1 MVDFDVRPV
10 SAAMGAELV
19 GVDLRDLDDSTF
31 AAVEAA
37 LWDYEVVF
45 VRGVDLSEA
54 EQLEL
59 GHRFGGPMIFP
70 TAALFGATEPS
81 LTTIADGPDSPPE
94 AERWHTDATWLAEPP
109 SYALLQALEVPE
121 FGGDTLW
128 ASMTAAYDA
137 LSPPMREFAAGL
149 TVIHD
154 NEAFIDGVL
163 RKGGQAAIDSGLPE
177 KLAANY
183 PPVEHPL
190 VRTHP
195 RTGRRALFLGGY
207 FMKRIVGL
215 RPTESDTLLAMLER
229 HATSPQFQARW
240 SWQPGDLAV
249 WDECTTN
256 HRSVAD
262 HFPQRRVIRRCEIIG
277 TRPYFDPD
285 ASGSPRPFEVVL
297 PDHA

>member
-1 MVDFDVRPV
+1 MELDVQPV
-10 SAAMGAELV
+10 SAALGAEIA
-19 GVDLRDLDDSTF
+19 GVDLRTLDEVT
-31 AAVEAA
+31 AEALERA

-45 VRGVDLSEA
+45 FRGAALSAE
-54 EQLEL
+54 EQLQL
-59 GHRFGGPMIFP
+59 GYRFGQPMIFP

-81 LTTIADGPDSPPE
+81 LTTIVDGPDSPPE

-109 SYALLQALEVPE
+109 RYALLQALEVPE

-128 ASMTAAYDA
+128 ASMTAAYEA
-137 LSPPMREFAAGL
+137 LSPTMQEFVADL
-149 TVIHD
+149 TVVHD
-154 NEAFIDGVL
+154 NEAFIAGVL
-163 RKGGQAAIDSGLPE
+163 RKGGQAAIDAGVPE
-177 KLAANY
+177 MLAENY

-207 FMKRIVGL
+207 FMKRILGL
-215 RPTESDTLLAMLER
+215 RSAESEALLTMLEQ
-229 HATSPQFQARW
+229 HATSPPFQVRW
-240 SWQPGDLAV
+240 SWQPGDLAI

-262 HFPQRRVIRRCEIIG
+262 HFPQRRVIRRCEIAG
-277 TRPYFDPD
+277 DRPYFDP
-285 ASGSPRPFEVVL
+285 AAVGPARPFAVVL